1 MAESGFQPL
10 TFKSEEGASEARY
23 DWLAELEDS
32 RSKDRVGFE
41 VGLDAPSV
49 EGGTEGAGQDG
60 AGSEPFAGSQEELD
74 QLREEARREG
84 YEKGLLEGREKG
96 EEEGREAMERV
107 QSTFLDS
114 FEEAL
119 KTFTEGQPEIATEW
133 REPLQRLTRTICE
146 RVLRKA
152 LDDDLAGYLERLV
165 ETGLEALESAG
176 ELRVTLGD
184 VTPGLVDDLRE
195 RLKAHPGISNLRLH
209 MESDKPADF
218 VRIETDYG
226 IVQTTLDSQLD
237 RVAAEVGEGLE
248 GS

>member
-1 MAESGFQPL
+1 MAETGFQPL
-10 TFKSEEGASEARY
+10 TFKSEEGETRARY
-23 DWLAELEDS
+23 DWLAELERQHS
-32 RSKDRVGFE
+32 GDRLGFQ
-41 VGLDAPSV
+41 VGLEAPSA
-49 EGGTEGAGQDG
+49 EGDGDAAGKG
-60 AGSEPFAGSQEELD
+60 RAASEPFAGSQEELD
-74 QLREEARREG
+74 RLREEARHEG

-119 KTFTEGQPEIATEW
+119 KTFTEGQPEMVTEW

-152 LDDDLAGYLERLV
+152 LDDDLSGYLERLV
-165 ETGLEALESAG
+165 ETGLETLESAG

-195 RLKAHPGISNLRLH
+195 RLQAHPGVSNLRLH
-209 MESDKPADF
+209 MESEKPADF